1 MVQNDASL
9 TALLHAGYRYA
20 STLASNPHEAEDLV
34 HESWVRITES
44 YGNRSAG
51 KATPDKALLFR
62 VIRNMHI
69 DHFRRLKRFPL
80 DNLDDH
86 TLPSDE
92 ESGSMISNA
101 EDRQLQ
107 SALATLRVREREAL
121 FLSVIEGYTAQEIA
135 ELTQSSRGTILSL
148 IHRARQKLN
157 QRLTAAHTNVIR
169 LVTPQGKN

>member
-34 HESWVRITES
+34 HESWVRIT
-44 YGNRSAG
+44 GQ
-51 KATPDKALLFR
+51 
-62 VIRNMHI
+62 
-69 DHFRRLKRFPL
+69 
-80 DNLDDH
+80 
-86 TLPSDE
+86 
-92 ESGSMISNA
+92 MISNA

-135 ELTQSSRGTILSL
+135 ELTLSSRGTILSL

-157 QRLTAAHTNVIR
+157 QRLTAAHTNVVR